1 MMRTTTE
8 QPPGWDTTDL
18 DQGVATGPEI
28 RMDAGGPTYAA
39 DDDTIYTAAVYWSD
53 VEGTTWFV
61 TEPTPSPDQPIPDH
75 DIVEHLRR
83 RASALWSLAA
93 KVEELRENLPAIEQ
107 ASGGGRDE

>member
-1 MMRTTTE
+1 MSSTR
-8 QPPGWDTTDL
+8 QPCWDTTDL

-28 RMDAGGPTYAA
+28 RMDAGSPTYSPT
-39 DDDTIYTAAVYWSD
+39 DETTYTAAVYWSD

-61 TEPTPSPDQPIPDH
+61 TEPHASPDIPIPDH